1 MDIKA
6 KIEEIVEKIKN
17 DKQIM
22 AKFQKDP
29 AAVIEELIGV
39 DLPNDQVNDVVD
51 AIKAK
56 LTVDKLGGA
65 LGGLFGKKL
74 SIPEANRP
82 PDFFCHKMCA
92 TKDTNVFL
100 EKTWKRLVFV
110 MNSQFFDE
118 KMKSD

>member
-22 AKFQKDP
+22 AKFQKDH

-65 LGGLFGKKL
+65 LGGLFGKK
-74 SIPEANRP
+74 
-82 PDFFCHKMCA
+82 
-92 TKDTNVFL
+92 
-100 EKTWKRLVFV
+100 
-110 MNSQFFDE
+110 
-118 KMKSD
+118 

>member
-39 DLPNDQVNDVVD
+39 DLPNDQLNDVVD

-65 LGGLFGKKL
+65 LGGLFGKK
-74 SIPEANRP
+74 
-82 PDFFCHKMCA
+82 
-92 TKDTNVFL
+92 
-100 EKTWKRLVFV
+100 
-110 MNSQFFDE
+110 
-118 KMKSD
+118 